1 MWKLGDDG
9 NLLNKLRQ
17 WPYYFRNTTIPKVG
31 TSGLI
36 KVEDGG
42 INKILTF
49 HNFTKG
55 LELFEDVSS
64 LENYYMWQ
72 WKVEA
77 ADVDGWSKIKNP
89 DPHSAAKWPSRRR
102 KPQNRNKT
110 RVLACFWFLGAPS
123 KFPEE
128 YLVVWAET
136 YY

>member
-31 TSGLI
+31 TSGQI

-77 ADVDGWSKIKNP
+77 ADVDGWSKITNP
-89 DPHSAAKWPSRRR
+89 DGLYLTSKLSNQRSTLTVE
-102 KPQNRNKT
+102 KEGMFEKT
-110 RVLACFWFLGAPS
+110 ELLF
-123 KFPEE
+123 
-128 YLVVWAET
+128 
-136 YY
+136 